1 MEQSAYLYHISW
13 FNKNTG
19 KVDDKNIDTNE
30 LETLHSD
37 VLQLYKVRKQL
48 KIIDKKVTKEAKLVY
63 LMEDEFETNPI
74 IGLSS
79 RPCTG
84 IRPYSQYMHTN
95 TGECYKQCNRDNRCS
110 TGWVGVWIKPDR
122 KISQNTVDP
131 FTSNKSQW
139 KLILKKFDHV
149 NSGI

>member
-74 IGLSS
+74 MRIVVSPL
-79 RPCTG
+79 
-84 IRPYSQYMHTN
+84 H
-95 TGECYKQCNRDNRCS
+95 RDQALLAVHAHKH
-110 TGWVGVWIKPDR
+110 WGVLQTMQQR
-122 KISQNTVDP
+122 
-131 FTSNKSQW
+131 
-139 KLILKKFDHV
+139 
-149 NSGI
+149 